1 MVAIAIVFFNQTDPL
16 WKLIEHFA
24 AFSNPFVGLG
34 RVHSVMPAFIG
45 SNWATGDKIQFFQDK
60 PWYFVCDIGY
70 YLGIDFIHLIET
82 ILFQSD
88 KADLV
93 LRLRVTTN
101 GTQFIRINIIL
112 EKPSK
117 GLF

>member
-1 MVAIAIVFFNQTDPL
+1 M
-16 WKLIEHFA
+16 
-24 AFSNPFVGLG
+24 
-34 RVHSVMPAFIG
+34 
-45 SNWATGDKIQFFQDK
+45 
-60 PWYFVCDIGY
+60 GY

-88 KADLV
+88 KADFV